1 MRKRTYARGA
11 SVLAV
16 GLLALGLG
24 AGPAHAMKW
33 TRGVVS
39 PYVVDCRS
47 GVVCMRNGQIDWVE
61 TCRYFRDQHETFC
74 EAEGL

>member
-1 MRKRTYARGA
+1 MTVRIA
-11 SVLAV
+11 SAAISAVVLS
-16 GLLALGLG
+16 LGLG
-24 AGPAHAMKW
+24 AAPADAMKW
-33 TRGVVS
+33 KRGVVS

-61 TCRYFRDQHETFC
+61 TCYFFRSQHETFC